1 MSLQAEIKDLSEKLT
16 KKPESEKLNK
26 KMKEKQKAL
35 KQVEKELQAY
45 NVKEIQN
52 ALEICSGDLAEY
64 KALKER
70 YEAEKET
77 DPSAELQKAQQL
89 TSKEASAFSQ
99 KLAQE
104 TLDEAKKGIVSE
116 FDGIVSNV
124 SVVEGQQTAPGAALF
139 TIENSEK
146 LKVTLSVSK
155 YDLEKIAVGQKAK
168 LTISGKEYEG
178 TVSYVSKIAQTSAS
192 GAIMIMADV
201 HIDNPDEAIVL
212 GVEAKVAIETAQVN
226 DAILVPLNSVN
237 YASEGVFCY
246 TVVDGKVKKQ
256 SVETGVSDDEH
267 IQILSGLSVGDQVIT
282 NITSEL
288 QEDMPVVVMEE
299 TAEEEAEATQKEE

>member
-1 MSLQAEIKDLSEKLT
+1 
-16 KKPESEKLNK
+16 
-26 KMKEKQKAL
+26 
-35 KQVEKELQAY
+35 
-45 NVKEIQN
+45 
-52 ALEICSGDLAEY
+52 
-64 KALKER
+64 
-70 YEAEKET
+70 
-77 DPSAELQKAQQL
+77 
-89 TSKEASAFSQ
+89 
-99 KLAQE
+99 
-104 TLDEAKKGIVSE
+104 
-116 FDGIVSNV
+116 
-124 SVVEGQQTAPGAALF
+124 
-139 TIENSEK
+139 
-146 LKVTLSVSK
+146 
-155 YDLEKIAVGQKAK
+155 
-168 LTISGKEYEG
+168 
-178 TVSYVSKIAQTSAS
+178 
-192 GAIMIMADV
+192 MIMADV